1 MAEKPLEEGGV
12 IRGLCDMGRRL
23 TFGFLILSQRRGT
36 LAAPVSR
43 LPWMTSTLTTP
54 LGKWPSDVTTLLV
67 SPPPAQDLYPYLPTY
82 QAVWLLELT
91 QSTEGFGR

>member
-1 MAEKPLEEGGV
+1 MAEKPLEEGDV

-67 SPPPAQDLYPYLPTY
+67 SPPPAQDLHPFLPTY

-91 QSTEGFGR
+91 QSREGFGR